1 MILAVG
7 SEVLIRARGRQSSA
21 GAPGTSSLGQDL
33 VTGTGNLT
41 QCFGRFINFFLSE
54 PKPSLEQLAEGKCVL
69 WLLFFLLKA
78 TWVCAAEVELVRSL
92 FLGLK
97 VSPESLS
104 FVRAAL
110 PCFYFPS
117 SPQLRYILESPPSPL
132 GASLAPWVPHSC
144 LHSCLPCPQPC
155 SCCAIRLDV
164 TVSPSFVPS
173 LPTEAPVLLPTW
185 RSVPACPVHHGA
197 GVSPQGLGSDAGK
210 SSLQSPVSDCN
221 TRCYL
226 SWHPPAEL

>member
-1 MILAVG
+1 M
-7 SEVLIRARGRQSSA
+7 
-21 GAPGTSSLGQDL
+21 
-33 VTGTGNLT
+33 
-41 QCFGRFINFFLSE
+41 
-54 PKPSLEQLAEGKCVL
+54 EQLAEGKCVL

-97 VSPESLS
+97 VSPESPS

-144 LHSCLPCPQPC
+144 LPLCLPCPQPC

-164 TVSPSFVPS
+164 TVSPSFMPL
-173 LPTEAPVLLPTW
+173 LPTEAPV
-185 RSVPACPVHHGA
+185 RSVPACPVHHRA
-197 GVSPQGLGSDAGK
+197 GVLPQGLGSDAGK

-221 TRCYL
+221 THCYL